1 MMITRRRLLDNL
13 ILNFSKEISKEFKQN
28 AQSLDY
34 R

>member
-1 MMITRRRLLDNL
+1 MMIRRRLLDNL
-13 ILNFSKEISKEFKQN
+13 ILNFSKKISKEFKQN

>member
-1 MMITRRRLLDNL
+1 MMIRKRLLDNL

>member
-1 MMITRRRLLDNL
+1 MMIRRRLLDNL

-28 AQSLDY
+28 AQNLDY